1 MPDIKSLAKE
11 FILSHFKEKESFFDE
26 TWDFIISNYGKA
38 QTTKKEFDKLGGA
51 LNITG
56 QATNSPVIAMVI
68 FADAAKTISSD
79 SDNKELLEVILQAGK
94 KINAQEKL
102 LNKMAEFIE
111 KHTTNDAE
119 SVQELLFEVW
129 DRTKGT
135 YKASQKQ
142 VTLLKKDKTIVLLLD
157 EEERIYVFAKD
168 VMDFLKQKYA
178 ILEILR
184 FLLRNRG
191 SAYLIDIFDK
201 LKDREASIEEDEI
214 ASAKRSIRHVNKT
227 LKMLKVNKPIFQF
240 EKRRVI
246 VEADMK
252 ICSIQYIE
260 KEVCE

>member
-11 FILSHFKEKESFFDE
+11 FMLSHYKKKESFFNE
-26 TWDFIISNYGKA
+26 TWDFIMSNYGKA
-38 QTTKKEFDKLGGA
+38 KVAKKDFDKLGGA

-56 QATNSPVIAMVI
+56 RATNSPIVAMVI
-68 FADAAKTISSD
+68 FADASKTISSD
-79 SDNKELLEVILQAGK
+79 SDNKELLEVIRQAGK
-94 KINAQEKL
+94 RINAQEEL

-111 KHTTNDAE
+111 KHTKKNAE
-119 SVQELLFEVW
+119 FVQELLFEVW
-129 DRTKGT
+129 DQTKGT
-135 YKASQKQ
+135 YKASRKH

-157 EEERIYVFAKD
+157 EEERIYVYAKD

-184 FLLRNRG
+184 FVLRNSG

-201 LKDREASIEEDEI
+201 LKDREANIDEDEI

-246 VEADMK
+246 VNNWHNV
-252 ICSIQYIE
+252 I
-260 KEVCE
+260 